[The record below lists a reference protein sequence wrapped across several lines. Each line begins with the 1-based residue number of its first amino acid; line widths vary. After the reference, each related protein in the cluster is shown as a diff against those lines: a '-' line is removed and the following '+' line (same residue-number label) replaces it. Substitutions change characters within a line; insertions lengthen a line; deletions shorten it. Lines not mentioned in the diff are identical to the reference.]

1 MNRRP
6 RLPGADELFR
16 STGGGGQRAAL
27 AEAPAVDDVAHS
39 TQQATP
45 AAAAAAAAA
54 AGRQPRVQPAPGH
67 TSTVPGHSSSDENW
81 EFDEPAPARP
91 VRIARRGADARPTGR
106 ERHDEKITVY
116 CSPEELLQIEQA
128 RLTLRGSHGV
138 AVDRGR
144 IVREAVAVVLAD
156 LEAKGDASILVRRLR
171 GR

>member
-16 STGGGGQRAAL
+16 STGGGASHPTAL
-27 AEAPAVDDVAHS
+27 AEATAPDVGQLGQLGRARRPVDGRDGSSDEAPAALDDWL
-39 TQQATP
+39 
-45 AAAAAAAAA
+45 AAAAD
-54 AGRQPRVQPAPGH
+54 AP
-67 TSTVPGHSSSDENW
+67 PL
-81 EFDEPAPARP
+81 RP
-91 VRIARRGADARPTGR
+91 VRIGRRPAEARPTGR

-128 RLTLRGSHGV
+128 RLTLRGSHSL

-144 IVREAVAVVLAD
+144 IVREAIAVVLAD
-156 LEAKGDASILVRRLR
+156 LEAKGDSSILVRRLR